1 MNTEIKFDAAHSD
14 AIRRTLTDIV
24 AADAASAPVR
34 HRNRIIAVVA
44 ASSLAVVLT
53 AGSALWALDAA
64 GLIFTPAATPGGT
77 AMAAPAG
84 DWPRNAA
91 GQTYGVQGN
100 SSVAPDLIRV
110 QATNGETG
118 YVYSKQL
125 AALDGPA
132 PTSPKEALDWQ
143 KAHVGETV
151 SIPVYLSDGKTV
163 VGQFDMTYSIGN
175 ATSPKARP
183 PRR

>member
-14 AIRRTLTDIV
+14 AIRRALTDVV
-24 AADAASAPVR
+24 AADAVSAPVR
-34 HRNRIIAVVA
+34 HRNRVIAVVA
-44 ASSLAVVLT
+44 ASALAIVLT
-53 AGSALWALDAA
+53 AGSALWTLNAA
-64 GLIFTPAATPGGT
+64 GLIFTPSATPGGPAT
-77 AMAAPAG
+77 AAPAL
-84 DWPRNAA
+84 DWPRNAT

-100 SSVAPDLIRV
+100 SSVAPDLIKV
-110 QATNGETG
+110 LATNGKTG

-143 KAHVGETV
+143 KAHEGETV

-163 VGQFDMTYSIGN
+163 VGEFDMTYPSGHE
-175 ATSPKARP
+175 TSPAP
-183 PRR
+183 